1 MSTASRRHEGPW
13 TEAQVRA
20 LGVTTDLVTG
30 GSVVGLSRGT
40 TYRLNSEGAL
50 PFRVLRLGA
59 QYRVPV
65 ADLLEVLGLPPNV
78 REAGPASPATALHTP
93 ATTTSLRSP

>member
-1 MSTASRRHEGPW
+1 M
-13 TEAQVRA
+13 
-20 LGVTTDLVTG
+20 TTDLVTG

-50 PFRVLRLGA
+50 PFRVLRLGS

-65 ADLLEVLGLPPNV
+65 ADLLEVQGLTPNV
-78 REAGPASPATALHTP
+78 REAGPASPATASLAP
-93 ATTTSLRSP
+93 AACQPLRSP

>member
-1 MSTASRRHEGPW
+1 MTARTW
-13 TEAQVRA
+13 TAEEVRA

-40 TYRLNSEGAL
+40 TYRLNAEGAL

-65 ADLLEVLGLPPNV
+65 ADLLRLLGLDGEEVPGS
-78 REAGPASPATALHTP
+78 AAP
-93 ATTTSLRSP
+93 ATTTRASGRARHVDGATISPLPA

>member
-1 MSTASRRHEGPW
+1 MSTASRRHDGPW

-30 GSVVGLSRGT
+30 GSIVGLSRGT
-40 TYRLNSEGAL
+40 TYRLNAERAL
-50 PFRVLRLGA
+50 PFRVLRLGS

-65 ADLLEVLGLPPNV
+65 ADLLEVLGLTPNV
-78 REAGPASPATALHTP
+78 REAGPASPATAPLAP
-93 ATTTSLRSP
+93 AASKPLRSP